1 MAFSSISYLWN
12 KWNIRGFVILSL
24 LLQVFLHFFAPLRK
38 KITNNHLPFLL
49 WMAYLMAN
57 WVTTFAIGLI
67 SHNPNNSS
75 VGVVGATEVD
85 MAFRAFWTSFL
96 LLHLGG
102 SDNITAFSLED
113 NTLWRRHLFTLT
125 FQVGSVIHVF
135 AHIIPC
141 NKSLVFPTMLVFLA
155 GVIKTVEKILAL
167 NLSSLPRFKEWV
179 LSQQDS
185 LDDTDN
191 DSIVEFIDLLD
202 GYSHDEEDAKLAEST
217 VVKHAYYFF
226 RISKVF
232 LTDLIF
238 TRRQRKISQEYFR
251 AISAMDALRVIS
263 VELNFIYEVLHT
275 KALVI
280 RTKWSYIFRFIAFT
294 NIVMALVLFNRLKK
308 QRLHK
313 LDVKITFILL
323 FGGITLDVI
332 AVLMLIFSDWT
343 IAGVKWYKIG
353 SYNLD
358 SFLYNLVSAAY
369 DLRKPQF
376 ATREVKPNDKV
387 TYVVLNTPLLFQRWS
402 ESISACNLLSESLK
416 ESPRKMYKCDRHWGN
431 ITFSNICSFALYM
444 TEKVAS
450 CFHQA
455 VDTITGSYGLRSM
468 DGRRLMI
475 ANTEYV
481 STNPFIMRLWIFI
494 FKEVRRKSEDTE
506 VRRKSED
513 TSRNPSEDENAIN
526 TKKIYAARGD
536 LFLSTVLPKINDPD
550 FKFSS
555 RGFSDY
561 EDSIIT
567 WHIATEILYN
577 IENPTTEK
585 EEREFSKI
593 LSDYMLY
600 LLLNQP
606 NLVSAVAG
614 IAQITLA
621 RTLWELQGCITA
633 STKNVESLCKEIFK
647 RPTTEPTKSL
657 LDKGIFWA
665 RQIEENLKERKWEV
679 MSGVWVEMLS
689 YAATHINGETH
700 VQVLS
705 RGGEL
710 LAFVWLLMIHF
721 GCFYRPEWGPYY
733 GYRH

>member
-1 MAFSSISYLWN
+1 MALSYISHLWN

-24 LLQVFLHFFAPLRK
+24 WLQVFLHFFAPLRK

-67 SHNPNNSS
+67 SHNPSNKFD
-75 VGVVGATEVD
+75 GAAEVD
-85 MAFRAFWTSFL
+85 TALRAFWTSFL

-113 NTLWRRHLFTLT
+113 NTLWRRHLFNLT
-125 FQVGSVIHVF
+125 FQVGAVIHVF
-135 AHIIPC
+135 VHIIPY
-141 NKSLVFPTMLVFLA
+141 NRSLVFPTMLVFLA
-155 GVIKTVEKILAL
+155 GVIKAVEKILAL

-185 LDDTDN
+185 LNDTDN

-202 GYSHDEEDAKLAEST
+202 GYSRNEEDAKLAEST

-226 RISKVF
+226 QISKVF

-238 TRRQRKISQEYFR
+238 TRRQRQISQEYFR
-251 AISAMDALRVIS
+251 AVSAMDALRVIS
-263 VELNFIYEVLHT
+263 VELHFIYEVLHT

-294 NIVMALVLFNRLKK
+294 NIVMALVLFNCLKE
-308 QRLHK
+308 QQLPK
-313 LDVKITFILL
+313 LDVKITYILL

-332 AVLMLIFSDWT
+332 AMLMLIFSDWT
-343 IAGVKWYKIG
+343 VAGVKWYKIG

-376 ATREVKPNDKV
+376 ATCEVKPNDKV
-387 TYVVLNTPLLFQRWS
+387 SYVVLNTPLLFRRWS

-416 ESPRKMYKCDRHWGN
+416 ESPRKMYKRNWHWGN

-444 TEKVAS
+444 TEKVVS
-450 CFHQA
+450 SFHQA
-455 VDTITGSYGLRSM
+455 VDTITRSYGPRSM
-468 DGRRLMI
+468 DGKRLMI
-475 ANTEYV
+475 ANTKYV

-494 FKEVRRKSEDTE
+494 FKEVRRKSEDT
-506 VRRKSED
+506 
-513 TSRNPSEDENAIN
+513 SRNDLTEDENAIN

-536 LFLSTVLPKINDPD
+536 LFLSTVLSKNNDLD
-550 FKFSS
+550 FKFSL

-600 LLLNQP
+600 LLFNQP
-606 NLVSAVAG
+606 NVVSAVAG

-621 RTLWELQGCITA
+621 RTLWELQGCIIA

-647 RPTTEPTKSL
+647 RSAYAEPTKSL
-657 LDKGIFWA
+657 LDGGIFWA

>member
-1 MAFSSISYLWN
+1 
-12 KWNIRGFVILSL
+12 
-24 LLQVFLHFFAPLRK
+24 
-38 KITNNHLPFLL
+38 
-49 WMAYLMAN
+49 MAYLMAN

-75 VGVVGATEVD
+75 VGAIGATEVD

-238 TRRQRKISQEYFR
+238 TRRQRQISQEYFR

-275 KALVI
+275 KALE
-280 RTKWSYIFRFIAFT
+280 
-294 NIVMALVLFNRLKK
+294 
-308 QRLHK
+308 QQLHK
-313 LDVKITFILL
+313 LDVKITYILL

-416 ESPRKMYKCDRHWGN
+416 ESPRKMYKHDRHWGN

-450 CFHQA
+450 RFHQA
-455 VDTITGSYGLRSM
+455 VDTITRSYGPRSM
-468 DGRRLMI
+468 DGKRLMI

-494 FKEVRRKSEDTE
+494 FKEVRRKSEDT
-506 VRRKSED
+506 
-513 TSRNPSEDENAIN
+513 SRNDLTEDENAIN

-536 LFLSTVLPKINDPD
+536 LFLSPVLSKNNDPD
-550 FKFSS
+550 FKFSL

-647 RPTTEPTKSL
+647 RPAYTEPTKSL
-657 LDKGIFWA
+657 LDRGIFWA
-665 RQIEENLKERKWEV
+665 RHIEEKFKERKWEV

>member
-12 KWNIRGFVILSL
+12 KWNIRGFVISSL

-38 KITNNHLPFLL
+38 KIRNNRVPFLL
-49 WMAYLMAN
+49 WLAYLMAN

-67 SHNPNNSS
+67 SRIPSNL
-75 VGVVGATEVD
+75 VAGAAEVD
-85 MAFRAFWTSFL
+85 TAFRAFWTSFL

-102 SDNITAFSLED
+102 SNTLTAFSLED
-113 NTLWRRHLFTLT
+113 NTLWQRHLFNLIL
-125 FQVGSVIHVF
+125 QVSAVIHVF
-135 AHIIPC
+135 VQIIPN
-141 NKSLVFPTMLVFLA
+141 NKSLVLPTMLVFLA
-155 GVIKTVEKILAL
+155 GVIKNVERILAL

-179 LSQQDS
+179 LSQQES
-185 LDDTDN
+185 LDDTGN
-191 DSIVEFIDLLD
+191 NSIVEFIDLLD
-202 GYSHDEEDAKLAEST
+202 GYSRSEEDAKLAEST

-226 RISKVF
+226 QISKVF

-238 TRRQRKISQEYFR
+238 TRRQRQISQEYFR

-263 VELNFIYEVLHT
+263 VELHFIYEVLHT

-280 RTKWSYIFRFIAFT
+280 HTKWSYIFRFVAFT
-294 NIVMALVLFNRLKK
+294 NVVMALVLFNRLKEH
-308 QRLHK
+308 QLPQ
-313 LDVKITFILL
+313 LDVKITYILL
-323 FGGITLDVI
+323 FGGIALDVI
-332 AVLMLIFSDWT
+332 AVLMLVFSDWT
-343 IAGVKWYKIG
+343 VAGVKWYKIG

-358 SFLYNLVSAAY
+358 SFLYNLVYAAY

-376 ATREVKPNDKV
+376 ATCEVKPNGKV
-387 TYVVLNTPLLFQRWS
+387 TYVVLDTPLLLRRWS

-416 ESPRKMYKCDRHWGN
+416 ESPRKMYKCDWHWRN
-431 ITFSNICSFALYM
+431 IAFSNICSFALYM

-481 STNPFIMRLWIFI
+481 STNPFITRLWIFI
-494 FKEVRRKSEDTE
+494 FKEVRRKSEDTN
-506 VRRKSED
+506 
-513 TSRNPSEDENAIN
+513 RNDLTEDENAIN
-526 TKKIYAARGD
+526 TKKIYAAKGD
-536 LFLSTVLPKINDPD
+536 LFLSTVLSKNNDLN
-550 FKFSS
+550 FKFSL

-606 NLVSAVAG
+606 NVVSAVAG

-621 RTLWELQGCITA
+621 RTLWELQGCITG
-633 STKNVESLCKEIFK
+633 STKNVESLCKEIFE
-647 RPTTEPTKSL
+647 RPAYTEPTKSL
-657 LDKGIFWA
+657 LDGGIFWA
-665 RQIEENLKERKWEV
+665 RHIEEEFKERKWEV